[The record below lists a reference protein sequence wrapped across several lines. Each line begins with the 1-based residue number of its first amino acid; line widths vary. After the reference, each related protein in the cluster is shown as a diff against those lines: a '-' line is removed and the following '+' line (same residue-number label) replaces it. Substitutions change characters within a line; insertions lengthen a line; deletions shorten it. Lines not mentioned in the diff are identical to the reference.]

1 MIFFFSPFRK
11 ATIFRRQNQNVN
23 HFFLGTSNPQ
33 RQQGMHS
40 SSSTFGSLQLHSDM
54 ESCAGH
60 LQNQTYSHSK
70 AGKRG
75 RRVVME
81 QLGFATAFPVAT
93 NSKTQQRLH
102 CKGQAQFYRKGEGK
116 CHLPPAQT
124 NCATGQKSQN
134 GCTWQE
140 GCKARTC
147 PTSSPFWILLLELM
161 IILCPLSKVTTSA
174 TQLGAHEWLMYLQRK
189 SGTYETF

>member
-1 MIFFFSPFRK
+1 MCISRSDNFFSPFKK

-70 AGKRG
+70 APPPS
-75 RRVVME
+75 
-81 QLGFATAFPVAT
+81 GFFCW
-93 NSKTQQRLH
+93 S
-102 CKGQAQFYRKGEGK
+102 
-116 CHLPPAQT
+116 
-124 NCATGQKSQN
+124 
-134 GCTWQE
+134 
-140 GCKARTC
+140 
-147 PTSSPFWILLLELM
+147 
-161 IILCPLSKVTTSA
+161 
-174 TQLGAHEWLMYLQRK
+174 
-189 SGTYETF
+189 